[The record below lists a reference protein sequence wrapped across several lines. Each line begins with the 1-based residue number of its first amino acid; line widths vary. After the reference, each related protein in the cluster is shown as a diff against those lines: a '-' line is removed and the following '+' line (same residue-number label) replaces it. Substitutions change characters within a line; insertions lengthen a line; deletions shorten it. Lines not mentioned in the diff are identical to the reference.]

1 MVYTLPGGSK
11 NPKSVVGES
20 ARKSGRV
27 ISRLMPPHRFG
38 GGGGRGGSRG
48 GPPGGR
54 AGRANFRFGNS
65 RGVGRFSAEI
75 LTRA

>member
-38 GGGGRGGSRG
+38 GVGGGGVPGGPPRGSRG
-48 GPPGGR
+48 
-54 AGRANFRFGNS
+54 AGEFPVREFAGC
-65 RGVGRFSAEI
+65 GEI
-75 LTRA
+75 